1 MWRSAAASERD
12 ADEPDRHRDE
22 NIAAGSRPQLGHPR
36 AVEGADQGGT
46 AARIALRPHDPTT
59 GKEIEKSQ
67 VVKGYEYDCGQF
79 LTFSPEELRA
89 LDVESSK
96 VIDLERFVSR
106 GEIDPVYFD
115 TPYYLYPDGPVA
127 VEALRGS
134 VGPRSSTT
142 WPWRRPRRSCG

>member
-1 MWRSAAASERD
+1 MALSKWRG
-12 ADEPDRHRDE
+12 
-22 NIAAGSRPQLGHPR
+22 N
-36 AVEGADQGGT
+36 
-46 AARIALRPHDPTT
+46 PHGQVTT

-67 VVKGYEYDCGQF
+67 VVKGYEYDRGQF

-96 VIDLERFVSR
+96 AIDLERFVSR

-127 VEALRGS
+127 VQALRGS
-134 VGPRSSTT
+134 VGQ
-142 WPWRRPRRSCG
+142 WPKPMSPGSAV